1 MNYKTLSANKRKFI
15 ELINKKPIINLEIN
29 VLTNELVGEHIIYF
43 MREDKINVNRY

>member
-1 MNYKTLSANKRKFI
+1 MNYKTISAKKRKFI
-15 ELINKKPIINLEIN
+15 SLNNKKEINNLEIN